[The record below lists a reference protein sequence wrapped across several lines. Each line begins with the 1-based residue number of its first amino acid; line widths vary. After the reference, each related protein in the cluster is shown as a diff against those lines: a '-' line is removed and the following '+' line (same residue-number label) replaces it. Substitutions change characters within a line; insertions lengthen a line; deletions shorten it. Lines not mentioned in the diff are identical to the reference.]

1 MPVSGKSAAVAVAL
15 TWLLPGLGHYYLG
28 WRRRAGLY
36 AFLILFMAG
45 FGLWLEG
52 SLSRPGNGSL
62 LTLLATV
69 ADLGVGPFYFVA
81 MKLGW
86 GAGRVASA
94 THEVGNAFHW
104 SAGVMNMLLMLD
116 AGDIALGRKSRH
128 ARPSPDEASGPT
140 PSGPTPS
147 GSATSGGA
155 GA

>member
-1 MPVSGKSAAVAVAL
+1 VPVSGKSAAVAVVL
-15 TWLLPGLGHYYLG
+15 TWMLPGLGHFYLG

-45 FGLWLEG
+45 SGLWLEG
-52 SLSRPGNGSL
+52 SLSRPGGGSL
-62 LTLLATV
+62 LGLLATI
-69 ADLGVGPFYFVA
+69 ADLGVGPFYVVA

-116 AGDIALGRKSRH
+116 AGDIAVGRKSRH
-128 ARPSPDEASGPT
+128 ARPSPDAAMG
-140 PSGPTPS
+140 G
-147 GSATSGGA
+147 ATSKDA
-155 GA
+155 RA